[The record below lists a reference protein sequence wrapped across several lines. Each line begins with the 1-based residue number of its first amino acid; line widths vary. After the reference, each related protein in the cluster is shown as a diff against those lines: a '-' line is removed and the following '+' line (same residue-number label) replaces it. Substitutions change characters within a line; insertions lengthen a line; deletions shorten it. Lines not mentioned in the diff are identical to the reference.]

1 MLLEINGMAR
11 STFYYHLKALSKADK
26 YEAVK
31 ERICEIFNESKGRY
45 GYRRVTMQ
53 LRNEGFSINHKT
65 VERLMSERGLKCRI
79 RKKRYRSYKGTI
91 GKIAPNILN
100 RDFKADGPCQKL
112 VTDVSQIS
120 IGAQKSF
127 LSPILDLFNGEVL
140 CYDISDRADLEQ
152 IDKMLTKVF
161 AITDKQPDGQKI
173 LLHSD
178 QGWQYQ
184 HKSYQDA
191 LLEHGIIQS
200 MSRKGNC
207 LDNSVMENFFGLMKS
222 ELFYANEYKSIEEF
236 KRDLAEYIDWYNNKR
251 IKAKLNGM
259 SPVQYRAQYHR
270 EL

>member
-1 MLLEINGMAR
+1 M
-11 STFYYHLKALSKADK
+11 
-26 YEAVK
+26 
-31 ERICEIFNESKGRY
+31 
-45 GYRRVTMQ
+45 
-53 LRNEGFSINHKT
+53 
-65 VERLMSERGLKCRI
+65 
-79 RKKRYRSYKGTI
+79 
-91 GKIAPNILN
+91 
-100 RDFKADGPCQKL
+100 
-112 VTDVSQIS
+112 
-120 IGAQKSF
+120 
-127 LSPILDLFNGEVL
+127 
-140 CYDISDRADLEQ
+140 EQ
-152 IDKMLTKVF
+152 IGKMLTKVF

-173 LLHSD
+173 VLHSD

-222 ELFYANEYKSIEEF
+222 ELLYANDYESIEQF